1 MRPTIRR
8 ALPADADFIAGTIL
22 AAQRGHRPR
31 GWFDIALNR
40 PEAESLAL
48 VRRIALAH
56 TQSWWHVSHFWIAE
70 ADGMPAAALC
80 AMPAS
85 GTGASARAAIEEVAG
100 DMGLDG
106 SELAAIFLR
115 GAYTRSCWIQG
126 GDGDWLIEHVAS
138 RPSHRGRGLMQALI
152 DHALAAGTA
161 AGYARASI
169 SFTSVT
175 TRRSDAMPRPVSS
188 SPKKSGIVNSRR
200 LPARRAFAASS
211 GRFERRPKPNFR
223 WR

>member
-1 MRPTIRR
+1 MGPTIRR
-8 ALPADADFIAGTIL
+8 ALPEDVDFIARTIL

-40 PEAESLAL
+40 DEAGCLAF

-56 TQSWWHVSHFWIAE
+56 TQSWWHVSQFWIAE

-80 AMPAS
+80 AVPAA
-85 GTGASARAAIEEVAG
+85 GAGASARAVLEEVAG
-100 DMGLDG
+100 DIGLDG
-106 SELAAIFLR
+106 SELSAIFLR

-169 SFTSVT
+169 SFYIGNEAAERCYAKAGFVFAEEK
-175 TRRSDAMPRPVSS
+175 RD
-188 SPKKSGIVNSRR
+188 
-200 LPARRAFAASS
+200 RAFEALTGAA
-211 GRFERRPKPNFR
+211 GFRRFERAI
-223 WR
+223 

>member
-1 MRPTIRR
+1 VSRIGGAPQVGPTIRR

-40 PEAESLAL
+40 PEAECLAF
-48 VRRIALAH
+48 VRRIALAR
-56 TQSWWHVSHFWIAE
+56 TPSWWHVSQFWIAE

-85 GTGASARAAIEEVAG
+85 GTSAAARAAIAEAAA
-100 DMGLDG
+100 DIGLDG
-106 SELAAIFLR
+106 SELSAIFLR
-115 GAYTRSCWIQG
+115 GAYTRPCWIQG

-138 RPSHRGRGLMQALI
+138 RPSHRGRGLVQALI
-152 DHALAAGTA
+152 DRALIAGSA

-169 SFTSVT
+169 SFYIGNQAAE
-175 TRRSDAMPRPVSS
+175 RCYA
-188 SPKKSGIVNSRR
+188 KAGF
-200 LPARRAFAASS
+200 AFAEEKRDRDFEALT
-211 GRFERRPKPNFR
+211 GAAGFRRFERAI
-223 WR
+223 

>member
-1 MRPTIRR
+1 MGPTIRR
-8 ALPADADFIAGTIL
+8 ALPLDADFIAWTIL
-22 AAQRGHRPR
+22 TSQRGHLPR

-40 PEAESLAL
+40 PEAECLAL
-48 VRRIALAH
+48 VRRIALAR
-56 TQSWWHVSHFWIAE
+56 TKSWWHVSQFWIAE

-80 AMPAS
+80 AMPAG
-85 GTGASARAAIEEVAG
+85 GTGAAARAAIEEVAG

-106 SELAAIFLR
+106 SAILRR
-115 GAYTRSCWIQG
+115 GAYARSCWIQG

-169 SFTSVT
+169 SFYIGNEAAE
-175 TRRSDAMPRPVSS
+175 RCYA
-188 SPKKSGIVNSRR
+188 KAGF
-200 LPARRAFAASS
+200 AFAEEKRDREFEALT
-211 GRFERRPKPNFR
+211 GAPGFRRFQRAI
-223 WR
+223 

>member
-1 MRPTIRR
+1 MGPTIRR
-8 ALPADADFIAGTIL
+8 ALPENADFIAWTIL
-22 AAQRGHRPR
+22 AAQRGHLSR

-40 PEAESLAL
+40 DEAGCLAF

-56 TQSWWHVSHFWIAE
+56 TQSWWHVSQFWIAE

-80 AMPAS
+80 AVPAA
-85 GTGASARAAIEEVAG
+85 GAGASARAVLEEVAG
-100 DMGLDG
+100 DIGLDG
-106 SELAAIFLR
+106 SELSAIFLR

-169 SFTSVT
+169 SFYIGNEAAERCYAKAGFVFAEEK
-175 TRRSDAMPRPVSS
+175 RD
-188 SPKKSGIVNSRR
+188 
-200 LPARRAFAASS
+200 RAFEALTGAA
-211 GRFERRPKPNFR
+211 GFRRFERAI
-223 WR
+223 